1 MTIYD
6 HWLYRFLTG
15 PLNNVAWLYILL
27 PCVFA
32 GGIYLTVGS
41 GAVQFRRFGYAMKNT
56 AGKLFKKQET
66 AHGAITPLQAV
77 TTALA
82 ATVGTGNIVGTSQAI
97 AMGGYAGAFSVL
109 AALAAFGIG
118 NMSQANSIV
127 GSVTDAVCAVNPDFS
142 GQAALRWGLGIGLAL
157 LTALV
162 LFGGIKRIGAV
173 TEKLIPFMS
182 VAYILM
188 TLIVIFGNLGGV
200 GRAFKAIFSA
210 AFAPRAILG
219 GAAGITIRQAV
230 IWGLRR
236 SAFSNEAGLGSAP
249 IAHAAAHCDG
259 PVEQGIYGIFE
270 VFMDTIVI
278 CTLTALTIII
288 SGVDV
293 TFGVKP
299 GSALITAA
307 FGTVFNGT
315 FSSVFI
321 AVALTLFA
329 YSTILGWSLYGSRC
343 VQYLLGLRAAKVY
356 QFIFII
362 MIVVGS
368 VSSLDFV
375 WNIADTLNGLMA
387 IPNFIALFALSPV
400 IFKITREYF
409 RGVDLASAKHE

>member
-56 AGKLFKKQET
+56 AGKLVQKQET

-97 AMGGYAGAFSVL
+97 AMGGYGAVFWLWMAALLGMVIKYSEVLLAVKYRERDARGDWVGGPMYYIKNGMGDKWKWLAGAFSVL

-127 GSVTDAVCAVNPDFS
+127 GSVTDAVCAVNPDFG

-200 GRAFKAIFSA
+200 GRASRSVRRSSGDCAGAHSPTRPVSAPRRSRMPPRTATARSSRAFTAFSRCSWTPSSSARSPRSRSSSA
-210 AFAPRAILG
+210 A
-219 GAAGITIRQAV
+219 
-230 IWGLRR
+230 W
-236 SAFSNEAGLGSAP
+236 
-249 IAHAAAHCDG
+249 
-259 PVEQGIYGIFE
+259 
-270 VFMDTIVI
+270 M
-278 CTLTALTIII
+278 
-288 SGVDV
+288 
-293 TFGVKP
+293 
-299 GSALITAA
+299 
-307 FGTVFNGT
+307 
-315 FSSVFI
+315 
-321 AVALTLFA
+321 
-329 YSTILGWSLYGSRC
+329 
-343 VQYLLGLRAAKVY
+343 
-356 QFIFII
+356 
-362 MIVVGS
+362 
-368 VSSLDFV
+368 
-375 WNIADTLNGLMA
+375 
-387 IPNFIALFALSPV
+387 
-400 IFKITREYF
+400 
-409 RGVDLASAKHE
+409 